1 MMIAQDDRPSGV
13 PEARQLLLTH
23 EAPTVPATPE
33 QQAVSRSMTSSAPSR
48 DSKVRLLF
56 MAIVVVGCAA
66 MVVVNPPRAWEAA
79 LLFVAPVFVGLA
91 AGWL

>member
-1 MMIAQDDRPSGV
+1 
-13 PEARQLLLTH
+13 
-23 EAPTVPATPE
+23 
-33 QQAVSRSMTSSAPSR
+33 MTSSAPSR